1 MLLPFWN
8 FVRNS
13 KNRDIIS
20 WLGGGSVAAVAGIW
34 AVLTYFLPLDKKPD
48 GSRPILITQSGPG
61 IASGRD
67 TVVNAPVAIGLDEKQ
82 VGQRVAEAQQPLT
95 NQLEKLAAE
104 VAREKGVKI
113 APLRSILKKLGEDGV
128 ADQDIPKRLEE
139 AADELITLREQVV
152 ELRRGP
158 PELAPFAQAA
168 QALIDKGDLGGT
180 RAILAFVDHYVDHY
194 RRTGDRVSKLAELNA
209 AAPELVAAVRN
220 SMARQDYAAV
230 AQTLI
235 PLGDIHRMQGRWEPA
250 LTAYR
255 MAETFARHVADP
267 TLIARALRTQAMVES
282 SQRDYG
288 RAREHAEA
296 ALALSRALPD
306 KKLFGDVLLVLVG
319 IQVGLSD
326 FAAAAD
332 GIKQAM
338 TIAEERG
345 DDEQRFYVLLERAG
359 MGTGSCDAAH
369 PTERC
374 LQQIELALQ
383 DYAQGRALATRLG
396 WSGLVREMEG
406 FISRAESM
414 AQLVRS
420 KLALQGSRDQPAPL
434 PPRRP

>member
-1 MLLPFWN
+1 MAGRGLSRL
-8 FVRNS
+8 
-13 KNRDIIS
+13 
-20 WLGGGSVAAVAGIW
+20 VAGIW

-104 VAREKGVKI
+104 VAREKEVKI
-113 APLRSILKKLGEDGV
+113 AQLRSILKKLGEDGV

-168 QALIDKGDLGGT
+168 QALIDKGDLGGS
-180 RAILAFVDHYVDHY
+180 RAILAYVDHY
-194 RRTGDRVSKLAELNA
+194 RRTGDTGSKLAELNA

-230 AQTLI
+230 AQTLM

-250 LTAYR
+250 LIAYR
-255 MAETFARHVADP
+255 IAETFARHVADP
-267 TLIARALRTQAMVES
+267 TLIVRALRTQAMVES

-306 KKLFGDVLLVLVG
+306 KKLYGDVLLVLAG
-319 IQVGLSD
+319 MQVGL
-326 FAAAAD
+326 
-332 GIKQAM
+332 G
-338 TIAEERG
+338 
-345 DDEQRFYVLLERAG
+345 
-359 MGTGSCDAAH
+359 GSLPR
-369 PTERC
+369 PTE
-374 LQQIELALQ
+374 
-383 DYAQGRALATRLG
+383 
-396 WSGLVREMEG
+396 
-406 FISRAESM
+406 
-414 AQLVRS
+414 
-420 KLALQGSRDQPAPL
+420 
-434 PPRRP
+434 

>member
-1 MLLPFWN
+1 MLLPLWN

-20 WLGGGSVAAVAGIW
+20 WLGGGSVAVVAGIW
-34 AVLTYFLPLDKKPD
+34 AVLTYFLPLDKTPD

-168 QALIDKGDLGGT
+168 QALIDKGDLGGS
-180 RAILAFVDHYVDHY
+180 RAILAFVDHY
-194 RRTGDRVSKLAELNA
+194 RRTGDRGSKLAELNA

-267 TLIARALRTQAMVES
+267 TLIARALRTQALVES

-296 ALALSRALPD
+296 ALALSRTLPD
-306 KKLFGDVLLVLVG
+306 KKLFGDVLLVLAG
-319 IQVGLSD
+319 IQVALGD

-396 WSGLVREMEG
+396 WSGLAREMEG

-414 AQLVRS
+414 AQLIRS
-420 KLALQGSRDQPAPL
+420 KLAQTADRD
-434 PPRRP
+434 R